1 MSQRASLS
9 IQVGFDLVCPWCM
22 IGKRHLETALAQ
34 LAQARPDVAVTV
46 EWRSSPLFPT
56 LPPAGIPYRK
66 FSLARLGSA
75 EAVALRQAQVCA
87 AAREAGITLEPDLIE
102 VLPNTVL
109 AHRLVRYAREAGGDA
124 AASALIDRLFEAYF
138 LRGEDLGDPR
148 VLHAAATACSLPM
161 PQPAAPATAPDLA
174 WLPALHGPETP
185 LPNPGLGVPR
195 FVINGA
201 PPIAGARPPRAL
213 LEAMLRALARASP
226 ASPPPPGI
234 AITAR

>member
-1 MSQRASLS
+1 MNQPASLF

-87 AAREAGITLEPDLIE
+87 AAREAGITLEPGRIE

-109 AHRLVRYAREAGGDA
+109 AHCLIRYAREAGGDA
-124 AASALIDRLFEAYF
+124 GASALIDRLFEAYF

-148 VLHAAATACSLPM
+148 VLHAAAIACDMPM
-161 PQPAAPATAPDLA
+161 PPAMAQDLA
-174 WLPALHGPETP
+174 WLPALHGPDMP
-185 LPNPGLGVPR
+185 LTGSGLGVPR

>member
-1 MSQRASLS
+1 MNQPVSLF

-34 LAQARPDVAVTV
+34 LAQQRPDVAVTV
-46 EWRSSPLFPT
+46 EWRSCPLFPT

-87 AAREAGITLEPDLIE
+87 AAREAGITLELDRIE
-102 VLPNTVL
+102 VLPNTML
-109 AHRLVRYAREAGGDA
+109 AHRLIRYARQAGGEA
-124 AASALIDRLFEAYF
+124 AASVLIDRLFEGYF

-148 VLHAAATACSLPM
+148 VLHAAAIASGMPM
-161 PQPAAPATAPDLA
+161 PQAAAPATAQDLA
-174 WLPALHGPETP
+174 WLPPLHGEDVP

-234 AITAR
+234 ALTAR

>member
-1 MSQRASLS
+1 M
-9 IQVGFDLVCPWCM
+9 
-22 IGKRHLETALAQ
+22 
-34 LAQARPDVAVTV
+34 
-46 EWRSSPLFPT
+46 
-56 LPPAGIPYRK
+56 
-66 FSLARLGSA
+66 
-75 EAVALRQAQVCA
+75 ALRQAQVCA
-87 AAREAGITLEPDLIE
+87 AAREAGITLELDRIE

-109 AHRLVRYAREAGGDA
+109 AHRLIRYARQAGGEA
-124 AASALIDRLFEAYF
+124 VASVLIDRLFEEYF

-148 VLHAAATACSLPM
+148 VLHAAAIASGMPM
-161 PQPAAPATAPDLA
+161 PQAAAPATVQDLA
-174 WLPALHGPETP
+174 WLPPLHGEDVP

-234 AITAR
+234 ALTAR

>member
-1 MSQRASLS
+1 MSQPASLF

-34 LAQARPDVAVTV
+34 LAQERPDVAVTV

-66 FSLARLGSA
+66 FRLARLGSA

-87 AAREAGITLEPDLIE
+87 AAREAGITLEPERIE

-109 AHRLVRYAREAGGDA
+109 AHRLIRYAREAGGDA
-124 AASALIDRLFEAYF
+124 AASALIDRLFDGYF

-148 VLHAAATACSLPM
+148 VLHAAAIACGMPM
-161 PQPAAPATAPDLA
+161 PQLSVPATAHDLA
-174 WLPALHGPETP
+174 WLPPLHGADAP

-226 ASPPPPGI
+226 ASPSTPGL

>member
-1 MSQRASLS
+1 MNQPASLF

-34 LAQARPDVAVTV
+34 LATARPDVVVTV
-46 EWRSSPLFPT
+46 EWRSCPLFPT

-87 AAREAGITLEPDLIE
+87 AAREAGITLEPDRIE
-102 VLPNTVL
+102 VLPSTVL
-109 AHRLVRYAREAGGDA
+109 AHRLIRYARQTGGEA
-124 AASALIDRLFEAYF
+124 AASALIDRLFERYF
-138 LRGEDLGDPR
+138 LCGEDLGDPR
-148 VLHAAATACSLPM
+148 VLHAAAIACGTPM
-161 PQPAAPATAPDLA
+161 PQAAAPATAQDLA
-174 WLPALHGPETP
+174 WLPPLHGGEVP
-185 LPNPGLGVPR
+185 LPSPGLGVPR

-226 ASPPPPGI
+226 ASSPPPGI
-234 AITAR
+234 ALTAR